1 MCVRWSGGLSLR
13 EGDHDWF
20 HRFDNRT
27 LYNIVYTVRRSLL
40 LGANVWIVG
49 RWKVIGYGRIFSLT
63 VDKSHEYLYKFKRS
77 CRFYSG
83 SHDPPGVS
91 ACNGWAADSGE
102 NSKKKYLCNL
112 KLCNKK
118 ENKNLLIVV
127 LKSKLEKKI
136 LIQSR
141 FFSFHILHLSF
152 GLRDLSGI
160 ALPTAHSCFKMH
172 SILLFI
178 YLSIYIYL
186 AIFLYIFLPIV
197 P

>member
-27 LYNIVYTVRRSLL
+27 LYNIIYTVRRSLL
-40 LGANVWIVG
+40 LDSRTMKGFRLRRNRLA
-49 RWKVIGYGRIFSLT
+49 IFSFN
-63 VDKSHEYLYKFKRS
+63 VDKSHKYFKSKRS

-112 KLCNKK
+112 KLWNKK

-127 LKSKLEKKI
+127 LKSKLEKK
-136 LIQSR
+136 SW
-141 FFSFHILHLSF
+141 
-152 GLRDLSGI
+152 
-160 ALPTAHSCFKMH
+160 
-172 SILLFI
+172 SILDFFP
-178 YLSIYIYL
+178 SIFCI
-186 AIFLYIFLPIV
+186 
-197 P
+197 